1 MGEQRSARPGFCAGV
16 YAAALMRVPGV
27 GPGTLRR
34 LAEAFGG
41 LRQAWEAPAREW
53 QTRAGIPERVAAAAA
68 RGRTVAQL
76 QAVESR
82 LVRAGAR
89 AVTLWDEDQY
99 PANLRLVPE
108 PPPVL
113 FVRGSLRPSDRAAVA
128 IVGSRSAAPEGI
140 LVAEELAFE
149 LAAMGFTIVSGLAAG
164 IDAAAHR
171 GALRARGRTLAV
183 LGCGPDRV
191 YPPQH
196 ERLHRA
202 IAAAGALVSEYP
214 PGTGPA
220 PWQFAARNRVIAG
233 LSAAVVVVEARARS
247 GALSTASLAQEL
259 SREVLAVPGD
269 VYRATC
275 KGSNDLLRDGA
286 RICTGPGD
294 VVDAVRDQLRSW
306 RLELSEFLCRPAA
319 AMGNGPEGSSPALSE
334 GASALLARMGKR
346 PSHLDELSADT
357 GLDVSGLLARLTELE
372 AAGRVRRLPD
382 GRFVRRD

>member
-1 MGEQRSARPGFCAGV
+1 MTAEARPGRTAVGEGV
-16 YAAALMRVPGV
+16 YAAALLRVPGL
-27 GPGTLRR
+27 GPGMLRR
-34 LAEAFGG
+34 LAEAFGS
-41 LRQAWEAPAREW
+41 LRQAWEAPAAQWES
-53 QTRAGIPERVAAAAA
+53 RAAIPSRIAAAA
-68 RGRTVAQL
+68 GRRTQEELATV
-76 QAVESR
+76 QAWLSR
-82 LVRAGAR
+82 TGIR
-89 AVTLWDEDQY
+89 AVTVWDRDGY
-99 PANLRLVPE
+99 PANLRLTPE

-113 FVRGSLRPSDRAAVA
+113 FVKGSLQGSDRAAVA

-149 LAAMGFTIVSGLAAG
+149 LAALGFTIVSGLAAG

-196 ERLHRA
+196 QRLYRQ
-202 IAAAGALVSEYP
+202 IAAAGAILSEYL

-247 GALSTASLAQEL
+247 GALSTAALAQEL

-275 KGSNDLLRDGA
+275 RGSNALLRDGA
-286 RICTGPGD
+286 RVCLAAGD
-294 VVDAVRDQLRSW
+294 VVDAVSDQLRAW
-306 RLELSEFLCRPAA
+306 RLDLATVLPRSTGPSGAGAA
-319 AMGNGPEGSSPALSE
+319 SVTPALSPR
-334 GASALLARMGKR
+334 ALELLGRMGQR
-346 PSHLDELSADT
+346 PAHIDELSSAT
-357 GLDVSGLLARLTELE
+357 GLDVSGLLACLSELE
-372 AAGRVRRLPD
+372 AAGRVRRLAD
-382 GRFVRRD
+382 GRFLRRG